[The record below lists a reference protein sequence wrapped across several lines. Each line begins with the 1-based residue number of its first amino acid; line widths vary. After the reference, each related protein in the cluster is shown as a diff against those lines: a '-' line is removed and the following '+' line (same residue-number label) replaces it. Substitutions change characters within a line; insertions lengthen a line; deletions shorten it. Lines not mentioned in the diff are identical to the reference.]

1 MDPWPLHNGV
11 VIGGR
16 GRAGERCSGDFRGR
30 EVTSGRAEALRV
42 GGPGVITLEAVTR
55 VYSDMCEPE
64 EGVRGAV
71 ERVTRGVHQVRMVRG
86 SLSQEVDGQGPPWP
100 PPPGQPG
107 IFGYRACC
115 LKGFDS
121 PGGVGPGSPA
131 PGVTVLKTFTT
142 WIKVL
147 SCCFH
152 WGVSN
157 CYPQGTV
164 FPSVCDL
171 CVSLTDFMFFKSFFP
186 VVLTVY

>member
-1 MDPWPLHNGV
+1 MDPWPLHNWV
-11 VIGGR
+11 VTGGR
-16 GRAGERCSGDFRGR
+16 GRAGERCSGDLRGR

-42 GGPGVITLEAVTR
+42 GGPGVITLKAVTR

-71 ERVTRGVHQVRMVRG
+71 EQVTRGVHQVRVVRG

-121 PGGVGPGSPA
+121 PGGVGPASPA

-142 WIKVL
+142 WIKVYRAV
-147 SCCFH
+147 SI
-152 WGVSN
+152 GVS
-157 CYPQGTV
+157 PIVTHRER
-164 FPSVCDL
+164 FFRPSDL
-171 CVSLTDFMFFKSFFP
+171 CVSLTNFMFFKSFFP
-186 VVLTVY
+186 CSPHR